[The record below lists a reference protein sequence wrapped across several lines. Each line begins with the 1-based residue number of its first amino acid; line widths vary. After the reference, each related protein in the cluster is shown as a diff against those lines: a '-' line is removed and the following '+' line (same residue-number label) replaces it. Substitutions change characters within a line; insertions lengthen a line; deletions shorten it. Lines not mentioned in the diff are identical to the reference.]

1 MPNKIFN
8 IRLRNKRDTEANWEK
23 KDPLILD
30 GETIVVTTASGETRV
45 KIGDGAKNYTQLP
58 FLDEVL
64 KNEINNKAAIDAGV
78 YTAVASSSDGVAY
91 TATVP
96 GIESL
101 SSGASF
107 IMIPDKTSASKE
119 PTIDVNGLGAKKIRR
134 RLSAITTSLQ
144 SGYSNTWISINKP
157 FQIVYD
163 GAAWV
168 VEGMPKPVG
177 ADVYGAVPQ
186 ATADASGNVITDTY
200 ATIAMLQNMLPKV
213 TTITL
218 ASGWNGTASPYYQDV
233 TLSCATETS
242 VVDLQPTPAQLAS
255 WQDSGLAFTGAVTGE
270 YDGTTDISVDIP
282 SDVYIAQIN
291 ATSGILVND
300 YDELVSAIRS
310 HKIIILLIGE
320 TAGLITITVADFDS
334 TKVTLGVPEQEYF
347 INFTIAKDTK
357 KLAASYLYHFSMEIQ
372 EGVDPKSG
380 VVYFDEATGLCS
392 TKDSVSP
399 IATTSTAGTI
409 KVGNGLSISD
419 DGTLSVTTAT
429 YYTGTADPVNTLGAD
444 GDLYL
449 QTGV

>member
-23 KDPLILD
+23 KNPLILD
-30 GETIVVTTASGETRV
+30 GEIIVVTTTSGETRV
-45 KIGDGAKNYTQLP
+45 KIGDGVKTYTQLP
-58 FLDEVL
+58 FLDEFL
-64 KNEINNKAAIDAGV
+64 KDEINNKAAIDAGV

-96 GIESL
+96 GIASL

-107 IMIPDKTSASKE
+107 IMIPNKTSASKE

-255 WQDSGLAFTGAVTGE
+255 WQDSGLVFTTQSGN
-270 YDGTTDISVDIP
+270 GTVRVYVAGGKP
-282 SDVYIAQIN
+282 SD
-291 ATSGILVND
+291 
-300 YDELVSAIRS
+300 
-310 HKIIILLIGE
+310 
-320 TAGLITITVADFDS
+320 
-334 TKVTLGVPEQEYF
+334 
-347 INFTIAKDTK
+347 
-357 KLAASYLYHFSMEIQ
+357 
-372 EGVDPKSG
+372 
-380 VVYFDEATGLCS
+380 
-392 TKDSVSP
+392 
-399 IATTSTAGTI
+399 
-409 KVGNGLSISD
+409 SISIQ
-419 DGTLSVTTAT
+419 VK
-429 YYTGTADPVNTLGAD
+429 V
-444 GDLYL
+444 
-449 QTGV
+449 QEVVVV

>member
-23 KDPLILD
+23 KNPLILD
-30 GETIVVTTASGETRV
+30 GEIIVVTTTSGETRV
-45 KIGDGAKNYTQLP
+45 KIGDGIKTYNQLP

-107 IMIPDKTSASKE
+107 IMIPNKTSASKD

-177 ADVYGAVPQ
+177 ADVYGTVPQ

-242 VVDLQPTPAQLAS
+242 VVDLQPTHAQLAS
-255 WQDSGLAFTGAVTGE
+255 WQDSGLAFTTQ
-270 YDGTTDISVDIP
+270 S
-282 SDVYIAQIN
+282 
-291 ATSGILVND
+291 
-300 YDELVSAIRS
+300 
-310 HKIIILLIGE
+310 
-320 TAGLITITVADFDS
+320 
-334 TKVTLGVPEQEYF
+334 
-347 INFTIAKDTK
+347 
-357 KLAASYLYHFSMEIQ
+357 
-372 EGVDPKSG
+372 
-380 VVYFDEATGLCS
+380 
-392 TKDSVSP
+392 
-399 IATTSTAGTI
+399 
-409 KVGNGLSISD
+409 GNGTVRVYVAGGKPSGSISIQ
-419 DGTLSVTTAT
+419 VK
-429 YYTGTADPVNTLGAD
+429 V
-444 GDLYL
+444 
-449 QTGV
+449 QEVVVV

>member
-1 MPNKIFN
+1 M
-8 IRLRNKRDTEANWEK
+8 
-23 KDPLILD
+23 
-30 GETIVVTTASGETRV
+30 GETRV
-45 KIGDGAKNYTQLP
+45 KIGDGIKTYNQLP

-107 IMIPDKTSASKE
+107 IMIPNKTSASKD

-177 ADVYGAVPQ
+177 ADVYGTVPQ

-255 WQDSGLAFTGAVTGE
+255 WQDSGLAFTTQSGN
-270 YDGTTDISVDIP
+270 GTVRVYVAGGKP
-282 SDVYIAQIN
+282 SD
-291 ATSGILVND
+291 
-300 YDELVSAIRS
+300 
-310 HKIIILLIGE
+310 
-320 TAGLITITVADFDS
+320 
-334 TKVTLGVPEQEYF
+334 
-347 INFTIAKDTK
+347 
-357 KLAASYLYHFSMEIQ
+357 
-372 EGVDPKSG
+372 
-380 VVYFDEATGLCS
+380 
-392 TKDSVSP
+392 
-399 IATTSTAGTI
+399 
-409 KVGNGLSISD
+409 SISIQ
-419 DGTLSVTTAT
+419 VK
-429 YYTGTADPVNTLGAD
+429 V
-444 GDLYL
+444 
-449 QTGV
+449 QEVVVV